1 MIVVAIICFEIP
13 LKVCVEA
20 KTVDG
25 TNSIVRRKIRII
37 ITEAALGIELNPV
50 IWLI

>member
-13 LKVCVEA
+13 LKVRIEA

-25 TNSIVRRKIRII
+25 TNSIVRRKII